1 MLLNQED
8 IAEYT
13 GYHQPAKQSAWLFEC
28 RIDHQYPN
36 GKGKV
41 AVTWEQVNNPRYKT
55 EEPDFEK
62 VA

>member
-1 MLLNQED
+1 MLLKQEEIVD
-8 IAEYT
+8 LT
-13 GYHQPAKQSAWLFEC
+13 GFFMPSKQADWLNGC
-28 RIDHQYPN
+28 RISHQYPN

-41 AVTWEQVNNPRYKT
+41 AVTWEQVNNPRYKK